1 MTRVAV
7 FSDSHHDQFSLGR
20 LLDQMGEIDAACFL
34 GDVASDAAYL
44 RLRLAELPGKPP
56 LYAVRGNN
64 DIASALPDELVCEI
78 GGKRLYLTHGHLCA
92 SLYSLVMKAKERG
105 ADAALFG
112 HTHEAMNEYA
122 EGVLLL
128 NPGAAG
134 DRMHGRGGAARA
146 SLLVID
152 RGSMI
157 MRNFVL

>member
-1 MTRVAV
+1 MTRVGI
-7 FSDSHHDQFSLGR
+7 FSDSHRDCRSLGL
-20 LLDQMGEIDAACFL
+20 LLDRMGYIDAACFL

-44 RLRLAELPGKPP
+44 REVLAAMPHEPP

-64 DIASALPDELVCEI
+64 DIASALPDELLCEI
-78 GGKRLYLTHGHLCA
+78 GGKRLYLTHGHLYA

-112 HTHEAMNEYA
+112 HTHEAINEYA
-122 EGVLLL
+122 DGVMLL

-152 RGSMI
+152 GDSMI
-157 MRNFVL
+157 VRNFVL

>member
-1 MTRVAV
+1 MTHVGV
-7 FSDSHHDQFSLGR
+7 FSDSHRDTFSLGR
-20 LLDQMGEIDAACFL
+20 LLDQMGRLDAACFL

-44 RLRLAELPGKPP
+44 RLRLAVMEGKPP

-64 DIASALPDELVCEI
+64 DYASVLPDELVCDI
-78 GGKRLYLTHGHLCA
+78 SGKRLYLTHGHLCA
-92 SLYSLVMKAKERG
+92 SLLSLSLRAKERG

-122 EGVLLL
+122 NGVLLL

>member
-1 MTRVAV
+1 MTRVGV
-7 FSDSHHDQFSLGR
+7 FSDSHHDTFSLGR
-20 LLDQMGEIDAACFL
+20 LLDLMGPIDAACFL
-34 GDVASDAAYL
+34 GDVASDAQYL
-44 RLRLAELPGKPP
+44 RLRLAEMEGKPP

-64 DIASALPDELVCEI
+64 DIASALPDDLICSI

-92 SLYSLVMKAKERG
+92 SLMSLALRAKERG

-122 EGVLLL
+122 YGVLLI

-146 SLLVID
+146 SRLDID
-152 RGSMI
+152 GAGMVV
-157 MRNFVL
+157 RNFVL

>member
-1 MTRVAV
+1 MTHVGV
-7 FSDSHHDQFSLGR
+7 FSDSHRDTFSLGR
-20 LLDQMGEIDAACFL
+20 LLDQMGRLDAACFL

-44 RLRLAELPGKPP
+44 RLRLAEMEGKPP

-64 DIASALPDELVCEI
+64 DYASVLPDELVCDI

-92 SLYSLVMKAKERG
+92 SLLSLSLRAQERG

-122 EGVLLL
+122 NGVLLL

-146 SLLVID
+146 SRLDID
-152 RGSMI
+152 GDNLI
-157 MRNFVL
+157 VRNFVL

>member
-7 FSDSHHDQFSLGR
+7 FSDSHRDQFSLGR
-20 LLDQMGEIDAACFL
+20 LLDAMGEIDAACFL

-44 RLRLAELPGKPP
+44 RLRLAAMAGKPP

-64 DIASALPDELVCEI
+64 DYASALPDELVCDI
-78 GGKRLYLTHGHLCA
+78 SGKRLYLTHGHLCA
-92 SLYSLVMKAKERG
+92 SLLSLSLRAKERG

-122 EGVLLL
+122 DGVLLL

-146 SLLVID
+146 SLLLID
-152 RGSMI
+152 GDNLI
-157 MRNFVL
+157 VRNFVL

>member
-1 MTRVAV
+1 MTHVGV
-7 FSDSHHDQFSLGR
+7 FSDGHRDTFSLGR
-20 LLDQMGEIDAACFL
+20 LLDQMGQLDAACFL

-44 RLRLAELPGKPP
+44 RLRLAEMEGKPP

-64 DIASALPDELVCEI
+64 DYASVLPDELVCDI

-92 SLYSLVMKAKERG
+92 SLLSLSLRAKERG

-112 HTHEAMNEYA
+112 HTHEVMNEYA
-122 EGVLLL
+122 NGVLLL

-146 SLLVID
+146 SRLDID
-152 RGSMI
+152 GDNLI
-157 MRNFVL
+157 VRNFVL

>member
-7 FSDSHHDQFSLGR
+7 LSDSHRDQFSLGR
-20 LLDQMGEIDAACFL
+20 LLDAMGEIDAACFL

-44 RLRLAELPGKPP
+44 RLRLAAMAGKPP

-64 DIASALPDELVCEI
+64 DYASALPDELVCEV

-92 SLYSLVMKAKERG
+92 SLLSLSLRAKERG

-122 EGVLLL
+122 DGVLLL

-146 SLLVID
+146 SLLLID
-152 RGSMI
+152 GDNLI
-157 MRNFVL
+157 VRNFVL

>member
-1 MTRVAV
+1 MTHVGV
-7 FSDSHHDQFSLGR
+7 FSDSHRDTFSLGR
-20 LLDQMGEIDAACFL
+20 LLDQMGRLDAACFL

-44 RLRLAELPGKPP
+44 RLRLAGMEGKPP

-64 DIASALPDELVCEI
+64 DYASVLPDELVCDI
-78 GGKRLYLTHGHLCA
+78 SGKRLYLTHGHLCA
-92 SLYSLVMKAKERG
+92 SLLSLSLRAKERG

-122 EGVLLL
+122 NGVLLL

>member
-7 FSDSHHDQFSLGR
+7 FSDSHRNRFSLGR
-20 LLDQMGEIDAACFL
+20 LLDAMGEIDAACFL

-44 RLRLAELPGKPP
+44 RLRLAAMAGKPP

-64 DIASALPDELVCEI
+64 DYASALPDELVCEV

-92 SLYSLVMKAKERG
+92 SLLSLSLRAKERG

-122 EGVLLL
+122 DGVLLL

-146 SLLVID
+146 SLLLID
-152 RGSMI
+152 GDNLI
-157 MRNFVL
+157 VRNFVL

>member
-7 FSDSHHDQFSLGR
+7 FSDSHRDRFSLGR
-20 LLDQMGEIDAACFL
+20 LLDAMGEIDAACFL

-44 RLRLAELPGKPP
+44 RLRLAAMAGKPP

-64 DIASALPDELVCEI
+64 DYASALPDELVCEV

-92 SLYSLVMKAKERG
+92 SLLSLSLRAKERG

-122 EGVLLL
+122 DGVLLL

-146 SLLVID
+146 SLLLID
-152 RGSMI
+152 GDNLI
-157 MRNFVL
+157 VRNFVL